1 MYVRTLQVVQ
11 AHHGGGRVV
20 QGEGEAGAPPL
31 GEEGRVLGERERGG
45 RGRRDR
51 GGRGGA
57 PGRGED
63 PRGGRRDRQ
72 TEEGQQGGV
81 CMCFTIVQMENVCWV
96 DSMHG
101 VQQVLDYT

>member
-31 GEEGRVLGERERGG
+31 GEDGRVLGERERGG
-45 RGRRDR
+45 RGGR
-51 GGRGGA
+51 GRGGA

-63 PRGGRRDRQ
+63 PWGGRRDRE

-81 CMCFTIVQMENVCWV
+81 RICFTIVQMENVC
-96 DSMHG
+96 
-101 VQQVLDYT
+101 